1 MVKNGHFHASDLR
14 GVSQLAVAAIEGML
28 DLVEAL
34 HGKIIQAS
42 FPEGAT
48 GAITGYAYRNLR
60 VSVHI
65 VSRWCD
71 LLLARSATAPGEEAS
86 STERETALAILNG
99 LMGDYLADSGNSL
112 AIEMRLR
119 HNGQPLSLRKRA
131 LAAAIPE
138 ANGKLLILIHG
149 LCRCDLQWRRG
160 GHDHGAALARDLG
173 YTPIYLHYNSGLHVS
188 ANGRKFSALMEAL
201 VKQWPV
207 PISEMAIL
215 GHSMGGLVA
224 RSACYYGKAAGH
236 VWLQHL
242 GKMIFLG
249 TPHHGAPLERG
260 GNWLTA
266 VLGRS
271 AYTAP
276 FARLGKIRSAGITDL
291 RYGNLLDEDWQGR
304 DRFEHA
310 GDDRRPVPLP
320 KGVQC
325 YTIAGTTGR
334 RAGDLRDRLLGDG
347 IVPLDTALGRHPQRS
362 RTLSFPKS
370 RQWVAYGIHHL
381 DLLGRLEVYEKIR
394 EWLAQGARQKRSTT
408 VHDQGPVAPRRKR
421 QISPRVGKRDAGSGS
436 D

>member
-1 MVKNGHFHASDLR
+1 MKNGHFHASDLH
-14 GVSQLAVAAIEGML
+14 GVSRLAVAAVEGMI

-34 HGKIIQAS
+34 HGKIIHAS
-42 FPEGAT
+42 LPEGAT
-48 GAITGYAYRNLR
+48 GGITGFAYRNLR
-60 VSVHI
+60 VSMVI

-71 LLLARSATAPGEEAS
+71 LLLVQPAAPGEKAS
-86 STERETALAILNG
+86 STQRETALAILNG
-99 LMGDYLADSGNSL
+99 LMGDYLVDSGNPL
-112 AIEMRLR
+112 AIQMRLR
-119 HNGQPLSLRKRA
+119 HNGQPLELKKRA
-131 LAAAIPE
+131 LAAAIPGV
-138 ANGKLLILIHG
+138 NGKLLILVHG

-160 GHDHGAALARDLG
+160 GHDHGAVLARDLG

-188 ANGRKFSALMEAL
+188 VNGREFSAMMEAL
-201 VKQWPV
+201 VHQWPV

-215 GHSMGGLVA
+215 AHSMGGLVA
-224 RSACYYGKAAGH
+224 RSACYYAKAADH

-291 RYGNLLDEDWQGR
+291 RYGNLLDEDWEGR
-304 DRFEHA
+304 DRFEHTA
-310 GDDRRPVPLP
+310 DYRRPVPLP
-320 KGVQC
+320 KGVKC

-347 IVPLDTALGRHPQRS
+347 IVPLDTALGRHPQQS

-394 EWLAQGARQKRSTT
+394 QWLAQGARQKRQATLHGRASTSS
-408 VHDQGPVAPRRKR
+408 GRKR
-421 QISPRVGKRDAGSGS
+421 RISRRVGSRDAGSGS